1 MTSHRRRQSSI
12 DFHSA
17 LTAAAECNHI
27 ANLSPIIEKF
37 PNAVTATPSRK
48 ILFGFDG
55 RKESEYTLN
64 YIKSKLLRSGDQ
76 LFLAN
81 VLPMPDEDDETH
93 EAKLLELKAHRD
105 QVHHDLRQISEE
117 LINSGLHVSENFHL
131 VSFVNDDT
139 QQITTT
145 VVVLNHAN
153 AKIAICRIADHH
165 AVDLIVVGGHVR
177 RGDTQTPGTCASYIL
192 KQARTPVMIVKSK
205 S

>member
-117 LINSGLHVSENFHL
+117 LINSGLH
-131 VSFVNDDT
+131 
-139 QQITTT
+139 ITTT

-177 RGDTQTPGTCASYIL
+177 RSDTQTPGTCASYIL